1 MSCGCK
7 TSGDSSH
14 SCGTKSANGCSS
26 VDTCGNSYKLSVF
39 DWLSDIDPSKSKSS
53 EYVEVRFKNDRKF
66 YYKNVNNL
74 PLHIGSIIAVESSP
88 GHDIG
93 VVSLAGELVKIQ
105 MKKKNVPEEH
115 TLKIYRLANQKDI
128 ETWQELRKKEN
139 NIKIDARKIAYG
151 LNLEM
156 KITDVEYQG
165 DGSKVTFY
173 YTADNRIDFRQLIK
187 EYASNFR
194 TKIDMKQIGFR
205 QESAKVG
212 GIGSC
217 GRELCCSSWLTDFR
231 SVNTN
236 AARYQQLSIN
246 PQKLAGQ
253 CGKLKCCLNYELD
266 SYLDVLRDFPS
277 SSTVLNT
284 EKGRAFCIKI
294 DVFKKKMWFAYV
306 ENSMAWYDLDI
317 YEVKKLIAINKNG
330 EKAPALEDLKV
341 IENPLVTSD
350 LIQENSVDRFEKK
363 FKKPRSGQNNRDRNP
378 RHGDNRPAKSQDN
391 KNPRQP
397 ENRNRSNEQKP
408 VENKSAAPKVQ
419 ATDNQQASD
428 NKNPKQNHNKNRQ
441 NGQKPVENKLVAP
454 NVQATD
460 NNQPQENKT
469 HKKPFKKPKK
479 KTPPKNEGNA

>member
-39 DWLSDIDPSKSKSS
+39 DWLSDISPSGSKVS

-105 MKKKNVPEEH
+105 MKKKNFPEDH
-115 TLKIYRLANQKDI
+115 SLKVYRLANQKDI

-165 DGSKVTFY
+165 DGSKITFY
-173 YTADNRIDFRQLIK
+173 YTADSRVDFRQLIK
-187 EYASNFR
+187 EYAGTFR

-217 GRELCCSSWLTDFR
+217 GRELCCSTWLTDFR

-266 SYLDVLRDFPS
+266 SYLDVLKDFPS
-277 SSTVLNT
+277 SSTVLQT
-284 EKGRAFCIKI
+284 EKGKAFCIKI

-317 YEVKKLIAINKNG
+317 FEVKKLISINKKG

-341 IENPLVTSD
+341 IENKMVTSD

-363 FKKPRSGQNNRDRNP
+363 NRRPNKSNKDRSRDKGPKQNDEKGQNENRSNVPSKPQNNRPQKPQND
-378 RHGDNRPAKSQDN
+378 
-391 KNPRQP
+391 
-397 ENRNRSNEQKP
+397 RNRSTEQKTAQNNNVAAKP
-408 VENKSAAPKVQ
+408 VENKNPIP
-419 ATDNQQASD
+419 NQ
-428 NKNPKQNHNKNRQ
+428 NPN
-441 NGQKPVENKLVAP
+441 QKTENKS
-454 NVQATD
+454 
-460 NNQPQENKT
+460 
-469 HKKPFKKPKK
+469 HKKPFKKAKK
-479 KTPPKNEGNA
+479 KMPPKNEGNA

>member
-39 DWLSDIDPSKSKSS
+39 DWLSDIDPSRSKSS
-53 EYVEVRFKNDRKF
+53 EYVEVRFKNDRKLYF
-66 YYKNVNNL
+66 KNVNNL

-93 VVSLAGELVKIQ
+93 VVSLSGELVKIQ

-115 TLKIYRLANQKDI
+115 AQKIYRLASQKDI
-128 ETWQELRKKEN
+128 ETWQDLRNKEN

-187 EYASNFR
+187 EFAGTFR

-306 ENSMAWYDLDI
+306 ENSMAWYDIDI
-317 YEVKKLIAINKNG
+317 FEVQKMIAINKKG
-330 EKAPALEDLKV
+330 EKSQALEDLKV
-341 IENPLVTSD
+341 VENPMVTSD

-378 RHGDNRPAKSQDN
+378 RQPDNRPARPQDN
-391 KNPRQP
+391 KNPRP
-397 ENRNRSNEQKP
+397 AENKINSNEPKP
-408 VENKSAAPKVQ
+408 AENKSADPKAQ
-419 ATDNQQASD
+419 TAENQTSQ
-428 NKNPKQNHNKNRQ
+428 NKNPRQ
-441 NGQKPVENKLVAP
+441 NNNRNRPSGQKPAENKSATP
-454 NVQATD
+454 NGQTTD
-460 NNQPQENKT
+460 SQPQENKT

-479 KTPPKNEGNA
+479 KFPPKNEGNA

>member
-39 DWLSDIDPSKSKSS
+39 DWLSDISPSGSKVS
-53 EYVEVRFKNDRKF
+53 EYVEVRFKNDRKL

-105 MKKKNVPEEH
+105 MKKKNFPEDH
-115 TLKIYRLANQKDI
+115 SLKVYRLANQKDI

-165 DGSKVTFY
+165 DGSKITFY
-173 YTADNRIDFRQLIK
+173 YTADSRVDFRQLIK
-187 EYASNFR
+187 EYAGTFR

-217 GRELCCSSWLTDFR
+217 GRELCCSTWLTDFR

-266 SYLDVLRDFPS
+266 SYLDVLKDFPS
-277 SSTVLNT
+277 SSTVLQT
-284 EKGRAFCIKI
+284 EKGKAFCIKI

-317 YEVKKLIAINKNG
+317 FEVKKLISINKKG

-341 IENPLVTSD
+341 IENKMVTSD

-363 FKKPRSGQNNRDRNP
+363 NRRPKSNKDRSRERGPRQNDDKGQSENRSNLPSKPQNNRPQKPQND
-378 RHGDNRPAKSQDN
+378 
-391 KNPRQP
+391 
-397 ENRNRSNEQKP
+397 RNRSSEQKP
-408 VENKSAAPKVQ
+408 THNNNAVAKPVEHQNPNQNQNPNQKTENKS
-419 ATDNQQASD
+419 
-428 NKNPKQNHNKNRQ
+428 
-441 NGQKPVENKLVAP
+441 
-454 NVQATD
+454 
-460 NNQPQENKT
+460 
-469 HKKPFKKPKK
+469 HKKPFKKAKK
-479 KTPPKNEGNA
+479 KMPPKNEGNA